1 MTDEAGPTDPAAHVR
16 TLARFLDE
24 AVRIPGTGVR
34 VGLDAIIGLVPGVGD
49 VAGAA
54 LSGYVVLAAA
64 RLGAPPSVLLLML
77 FNVAVD
83 AVIGS
88 IPAIGDL
95 FDVGWKANMR
105 NAALLDRHLGAPGA
119 TRVASSWTIAAV
131 VGSMLLLLAGAVAL
145 SVLVLRGLFVLAR

>member
-1 MTDEAGPTDPAAHVR
+1 MREEAGPIDPAAHVR

-64 RLGAPPSVLLLML
+64 RLGAPPSVLLVML

-83 AVIGS
+83 AGIGS

-95 FDVGWKANMR
+95 FDVVWKANMR

-131 VGSMLLLLAGAVAL
+131 VGSMLLLLAGVVAL
-145 SVLVLRGLFVLAR
+145 SVVVLRGLFALAR

>member
-1 MTDEAGPTDPAAHVR
+1 MTDGARRTDPAAHVR

-24 AVRIPGTGVR
+24 AVPIPGTGVR

-64 RLGAPPSVLLLML
+64 RLGTPPRVLLVML

-95 FDVGWKANMR
+95 FDVAWKANMR
-105 NAALLDRHLGAPGA
+105 NAALLDRHLAAPGA
-119 TRVASSWTIAAV
+119 TRAASGWTIAAV
-131 VGSMLLLLAGAVAL
+131 VGSMLLLVAGVVTL
-145 SVLVLRGLFVLAR
+145 SVVLLRGLFALAR